1 MPVTYFQSSVSSVLS
16 LAVFPVCRVYPFSL
30 IFFFFLAVPD
40 LSCDLWDLVP

>member
-30 IFFFFLAVPD
+30 IFFFFFWLYQILAVT
-40 LSCDLWDLVP
+40 CGI